1 MAPIP
6 ALFDLTGKVA
16 LVTGGN
22 SGIGLGFGRGLARAG
37 AGVALW
43 GRDAAR
49 NAAAVAE
56 LEGLGAEAAG
66 FVCDVGDEAAVAAAT
81 AETLER
87 FGRIDA
93 CFANAGFSIPEP
105 FVETPLEDWNR
116 VVQTNLT
123 GAFLTFRAVAKHM
136 IERGGGGKLVATSSI
151 VEICGAPRQAAYAA
165 TKAALSSMVRA
176 LAVELAR
183 HDIQANAILPGW
195 IDTPPLEGLK
205 RYKPLLDAILHR
217 TPARRMGTPADLEG
231 IAVYLASDASRF
243 HTGDVLR
250 IDGGYM
256 IF

>member
-1 MAPIP
+1 M
-6 ALFDLTGKVA
+6 FDLTGKVA

-22 SGIGLGFGRGLARAG
+22 SGIGLGFARGLAKAG
-37 AGVALW
+37 ARVALW
-43 GRDAAR
+43 GRDAAK
-49 NAAAVAE
+49 NDAAVAE

-66 FVCDVGDEAAVAAAT
+66 FVCDVSDEAAVMAAVAAT
-81 AETLER
+81 VQR

-93 CFANAGFSIPEP
+93 CFANAGFSIAEP
-105 FVETPLEDWNR
+105 FVDTPLADWNR

-123 GAFLTFRAVAKHM
+123 GSFLTFRETVKHM
-136 IERGGGGKLVATSSI
+136 IERGGGGRLVATSSI

-183 HDIQANAILPGW
+183 HDIQANAVLPGW
-195 IDTPPLEGLK
+195 IETPALEGIKAYPPLLE
-205 RYKPLLDAILHR
+205 AVLHR
-217 TPARRMGTPADLEG
+217 TPARRLGTPEDLEG
-231 IAVYLASDASRF
+231 VAVYLASDASRF
-243 HTGDVLR
+243 HNGDVLR

>member
-1 MAPIP
+1 MMTP
-6 ALFDLTGKVA
+6 ATFDLSGKVA

-22 SGIGLGFGRGLARAG
+22 SGIGLGFGRGLAKAG
-37 AGVALW
+37 ARVALW
-43 GRDAAR
+43 GRDAAK
-49 NAAAVAE
+49 NDAAVAE
-56 LEGLGAEAAG
+56 LETLGAEAAG
-66 FVCDVGDEAAVAAAT
+66 FVCDVCDEGAVGAAVGAS
-81 AETLER
+81 LER

-93 CFANAGFSIPEP
+93 CFANAGFSIPAS
-105 FVETPLEDWNR
+105 FVKTELADWNR

-123 GAFLTFRAVAKHM
+123 GSFLTFREVAKHM

-165 TKAALSSMVRA
+165 TKAAVSSMVRA

-195 IDTPPLEGLK
+195 IETPPMEGLK
-205 RYKPLLDAILHR
+205 AYKPLMDEVLHR
-217 TPARRMGTPADLEG
+217 TPARRLGTPADLEG